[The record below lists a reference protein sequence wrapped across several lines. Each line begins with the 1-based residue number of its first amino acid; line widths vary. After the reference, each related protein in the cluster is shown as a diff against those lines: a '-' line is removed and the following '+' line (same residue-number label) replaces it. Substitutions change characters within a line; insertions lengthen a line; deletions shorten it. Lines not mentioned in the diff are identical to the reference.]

1 MLQMSR
7 ATTKYVDC
15 VLDTNYQHYHN
26 NVDRK
31 HIYDSKTEI
40 FKSDMNLW
48 HKVWKIV
55 AKIIEKYCTFFE
67 KIIYIVIVNLNKGM
81 TI

>member
-1 MLQMSR
+1 MSR

-55 AKIIEKYCTFFE
+55 AK
-67 KIIYIVIVNLNKGM
+67 
-81 TI
+81 

>member
-1 MLQMSR
+1 MSR

-15 VLDTNYQHYHN
+15 VLDTNYQHYYN

-55 AKIIEKYCTFFE
+55 AK
-67 KIIYIVIVNLNKGM
+67 
-81 TI
+81 